1 LLVAIDIGNTNIT
14 FGIFSKKTGELL
26 NSGNINTDLS
36 ITTEELAIKYR
47 DLKKLWRI
55 EQNNNIE
62 EEVLICSVVPQL
74 NYEFLHMFEKY
85 FKLKAHIIE
94 NGEIPIEVEYD
105 FPSEIGTD
113 RLINAFAGVKLF
125 ANTNLIIVD
134 FGTATTLDVVSRN
147 KAYLGGVILP
157 GIITSLRSLETK
169 AAKLPHIHLS
179 PPARVVGK
187 NTVECIRSGV
197 FHGYGGMIDELVNRI
212 VSEEKWC
219 EFLVIATGGLS
230 RIIKDFSKKIASID
244 PYLTLKGIYYLWK
257 EKKF

>member
-55 EQNNNIE
+55 EQNNIE

-94 NGEIPIEVEYD
+94 NGEIPLEVEYD

-169 AAKLPHIHLS
+169 AAKLPHIHL
-179 PPARVVGK
+179 
-187 NTVECIRSGV
+187 
-197 FHGYGGMIDELVNRI
+197 
-212 VSEEKWC
+212 
-219 EFLVIATGGLS
+219 LVIATGGLS